1 MRKYIGFYDD
11 GHDYGEFY
19 YYSSHRNYSKSNM
32 QDMENEYRKR
42 FGYSRYSQVKFSFG
56 YLVKD

>member
-19 YYSSHRNYSKSNM
+19 YYSSYRNYSKANM
-32 QDMENEYRKR
+32 QDMENEFKKR
-42 FGYSRYSQVKFSFG
+42 FGYSRYNQVELKFG